1 MQNSKGSV
9 GVRLALYAL
18 LVGFVGCGTA
28 SAQSAAEAFVD
39 RKNKSNENTV
49 SIMAAGITG
58 TYAPIAQDI
67 QTVVDETTK
76 VDGMRVLPILGRGG
90 GHNVIDIL
98 FLRGVDMGITQ
109 QEHLEYFKRQ
119 NPVLYGDI
127 YNRVHYITKLYN
139 SEFHILVPKSVT
151 NFTQLQ
157 GKKVNFYKE
166 DSATDIAAVTVFD
179 VLGIR
184 VEPTRFELKE
194 SIDKLKTGELAG
206 TIYLGGAPISG
217 FTSGIKPEDNLHF
230 LALSPE
236 TLPPGGYDKLL
247 KVFLPASLPQESY
260 PVLIPKG
267 ESVATIASGAVLAVY
282 AWPENSDRYRRVANF
297 VQVFF
302 DKFDKFLDPSRH
314 PKWKEINLAGTVPQW
329 KRFKAAQD
337 WLDTHRDGGSGGG
350 APDAMKVAF
359 EQFLQRQP
367 AGARDLSDTQR
378 DKLFKD
384 FVSWWQ
390 TQGRPPAR

>member
-1 MQNSKGSV
+1 V
-9 GVRLALYAL
+9 ALVAL
-18 LVGFVGCGTA
+18 VIAFAGFSAA
-28 SAQSAAEAFVD
+28 SAQTAGEMFLD

-67 QTVVDETTK
+67 QTVVDETGK

-90 GHNVIDIL
+90 GHNVVDIL

-139 SEFHILVPKSVT
+139 SEFHMLVPKSIT
-151 NFTQLQ
+151 NFSQLQ

-166 DSATDIAAVTVFD
+166 DSATDIAAVTIFD
-179 VLGIR
+179 ILGVK

-194 SIDKLKTGELAG
+194 SIDKLKAGELAG

-217 FTSGIKPEDNLHF
+217 FTTGIKPEDNLQF
-230 LALSPE
+230 LALSPD

-247 KVFLPASLPQESY
+247 RVFLPASLPQESY

-267 ESVATIASGAVLAVY
+267 EAVATVASGAVLAVY
-282 AWPENSDRYRRVANF
+282 NWPENSDRYRRVASF

-337 WLDTHRDGGSGGG
+337 WLDQHKGGEGG

-367 AGARDLSDTQR
+367 VQGRDLSQSQR
-378 DKLFKD
+378 DKLFQD

>member
-1 MQNSKGSV
+1 MQDSKGSV
-9 GVRLALYAL
+9 AVRLALYTL
-18 LVGFVGCGTA
+18 LIAFAGIGIA
-28 SAQSAAEAFVD
+28 SAQTATELFLD

-67 QTVVDETTK
+67 QTVVDETDR

-90 GHNVIDIL
+90 GANVLDIL

-139 SEFHILVPKSVT
+139 SEYHILVPKSIT
-151 NFTQLQ
+151 HFDQLE

-166 DSATDIAAVTVFD
+166 ESATAIANSTLFAVIGVK
-179 VLGIR
+179 
-184 VEPTRFELKE
+184 VEPTHMELKE
-194 SIDKLKTGELAG
+194 SIDKLRTGELAAS
-206 TIYLGGAPISG
+206 TYMGGVPVSG
-217 FTSGIKPEDNLHF
+217 FASGLKAEDNFHF
-230 LALSPE
+230 LPLSPE
-236 TLPPGGYDKLL
+236 TLPPGGYEKLL
-247 KVFLPASLPQESY
+247 KVFLPATLPQEPYS
-260 PVLIPKG
+260 VLIPKG
-267 ESVATIASGAVLAVY
+267 ETVATIASGAVLAVY
-282 AWPENSDRYRRVANF
+282 NWPENSDRYRRVANF
-297 VQVFF
+297 VKVFF

-329 KRFKAAQD
+329 RRFKAAQD
-337 WLDTHRDGGSGGG
+337 WIDQQKYSGGG
-350 APDAMKVAF
+350 GGADAMKVAF
-359 EQFLQRQP
+359 EQFLERQP
-367 AGARDLSDTQR
+367 AGARDLSQQQR

-390 TQGRPPAR
+390 TQDRPPR